1 VQNQRPGG
9 NGILARDLIFPVS
22 FLFLGSSFRVVPG
35 LLKKYI
41 YFALNLPQLSLIN
54 KFSKKNIIYEAHI

>member
-1 VQNQRPGG
+1 
-9 NGILARDLIFPVS
+9 
-22 FLFLGSSFRVVPG
+22 VVPG